1 MLEKIR
7 LTHYRGF
14 EDTGDIHIAP
24 VTLLLG
30 KNNSGKSSLLKA
42 LSLIHDG
49 LAYGNKSRL
58 SLRSE
63 TGVISGSS
71 LADLFHRRQFTD
83 LGFYLDFTRLKYE
96 IHLIG
101 NNGKVIPSAYRIAGA
116 DIHPE
121 KTAQGADI
129 HKEMAGLYP
138 TTHEADIPGLADLVR
153 FNLLHIGPLRIAAP
167 AIIAGNE
174 ASARDFVGYSGEH
187 TYSILL
193 GSYLSDGTL
202 LQSVSEWFTDNLG
215 ITIGFEPIDAQG
227 TNFRPYAERDGMR
240 ISIADSGLGI
250 AQVLPVIT
258 QTFIH
263 GEDTIICIEQP
274 ALHLHPDAHAAVSRR
289 IAHSAKETDMRYIIE
304 SHSKNFLLGLRLLAV
319 TAEEPFANTDAAIYY
334 IESSEIPSIVE
345 PIKIETDGSLSYW
358 PTGVFGE
365 DTDLLDKILDSYDL
379 QD

>member
-63 TGVISGSS
+63 TGVILGSS

-83 LGFYLDFTRLKYE
+83 LGFYLDFTKLKYE

-101 NNGKVIPSAYRIAGA
+101 NKGRAIPFAYRIAGS
-116 DIHPE
+116 DIGPE
-121 KTAQGADI
+121 KTAQGAGI
-129 HKEMAGLYP
+129 HEEIAGLYP
-138 TTHEADIPGLADLVR
+138 VAHEADIPGLADSVR
-153 FNLLHIGPLRIAAP
+153 FSLLHIGPLRIAAP
-167 AIIAGNE
+167 ALIARNE
-174 ASARDFVGYSGEH
+174 AVACGFVGYSGEH

-193 GSYLSDGTL
+193 ESYLSDGTL
-202 LQSVSEWFTDNLG
+202 LQSVSEWFVENLG
-215 ITIGFEPIDAQG
+215 ISVGFEPIDTQN
-227 TNFRPYAERDGMR
+227 TNFRPYVERDGMR

-258 QTFIH
+258 QSFIH
-263 GEDTIICIEQP
+263 GDNTIICIEQP
-274 ALHLHPDAHAAVSRR
+274 ALHLHPEAHAAVSRR
-289 IAHSAKETDMRYIIE
+289 IAHSSKETGMRYIIE

-319 TAEEPFANTDAAIYY
+319 THDESFTNTDTAIYY
-334 IESSEIPSIVE
+334 IESSEIPSSVK

-365 DTDLLDKILDSYDL
+365 DADLLDKILDSYDL

>member
-63 TGVISGSS
+63 TGVILGSS

-83 LGFYLDFTRLKYE
+83 LGFYLDFTKLKYE

-101 NNGKVIPSAYRIAGA
+101 NKGRAIPFAYRIAGS
-116 DIHPE
+116 DIGPE
-121 KTAQGADI
+121 KTAQGAGI
-129 HKEMAGLYP
+129 HEEIAGLYP
-138 TTHEADIPGLADLVR
+138 VAHEADIPGLADSVR
-153 FNLLHIGPLRIAAP
+153 FSLLHIGPLRIAAP
-167 AIIAGNE
+167 ALIARNE
-174 ASARDFVGYSGEH
+174 AVACGFVGYSGEH

-193 GSYLSDGTL
+193 ESYLSDGTL
-202 LQSVSEWFTDNLG
+202 LQSVSEWFVENLG
-215 ITIGFEPIDAQG
+215 ISVGFEPIDTQN
-227 TNFRPYAERDGMR
+227 TNFRPYVERDGMR

-258 QTFIH
+258 QSFIH
-263 GEDTIICIEQP
+263 GDNTIICIEQP
-274 ALHLHPDAHAAVSRR
+274 ALHLHPEAHAAVSRR
-289 IAHSAKETDMRYIIE
+289 IAHSSKETGMRYIIE

-319 TAEEPFANTDAAIYY
+319 THDESFTNTDTAIYY
-334 IESSEIPSIVE
+334 IESSEIPSIVK

-365 DTDLLDKILDSYDL
+365 DTELLDKILDSYDL

>member
-83 LGFYLDFTRLKYE
+83 LGFYLDFTKLKYE

-101 NNGKVIPSAYRIAGA
+101 NKGRAIPFAYRIAGS
-116 DIHPE
+116 DIGPE
-121 KTAQGADI
+121 KTAQGAGI
-129 HKEMAGLYP
+129 HEEIAGLYP
-138 TTHEADIPGLADLVR
+138 VAHEADIPGLADSVR
-153 FNLLHIGPLRIAAP
+153 FSLLHIGPLRIAAP
-167 AIIAGNE
+167 ALIARNE
-174 ASARDFVGYSGEH
+174 AVACGFVGYSGEH

-193 GSYLSDGTL
+193 ESYLSDGTL
-202 LQSVSEWFTDNLG
+202 LQSVSEWFVENLG
-215 ITIGFEPIDAQG
+215 ISVGFEPIDTQN
-227 TNFRPYAERDGMR
+227 TNFRPYVERDGMR

-258 QTFIH
+258 QSFIH
-263 GEDTIICIEQP
+263 GDNTIICIEQP
-274 ALHLHPDAHAAVSRR
+274 ALHLHPEAHAAVSRR
-289 IAHSAKETDMRYIIE
+289 IAHSSKETGMRYIIE

-319 TAEEPFANTDAAIYY
+319 THDESFTNTDTAIYY
-334 IESSEIPSIVE
+334 IESSEIPSSVK

-365 DTDLLDKILDSYDL
+365 DADLLDKILDSYDL

>member
-7 LTHYRGF
+7 LTGYRAF
-14 EDTGDIHIAP
+14 EDTGDIRIAP

-49 LAYGNKSRL
+49 LAYGGRSQLN
-58 SLRSE
+58 LRSE
-63 TGVISGSS
+63 TGVVSGSS

-83 LGFYLDFTRLKYE
+83 LGFYLDFTRLHYE
-96 IHLIG
+96 IHLVG
-101 NNGKVIPSAYRIAGA
+101 NSGKVLPFAYRIAGPGVN
-116 DIHPE
+116 PE
-121 KTAQGADI
+121 KTGQGADL
-129 HKEMAGLYP
+129 HKDIAGLFP
-138 TTHEADIPGLADLVR
+138 LRHEADIPDLADSVR

-167 AIIAGNE
+167 TIIARNE
-174 ASARDFVGYSGEH
+174 AAARGFVGYSGEH
-187 TYSILL
+187 TYAILL
-193 GSYLSDGTL
+193 DSYLSDGIL
-202 LQSVSEWFTDNLG
+202 LQKVSEWFEANLG
-215 ITIGFEPIDAQG
+215 ISVGFEPIDAQG

-258 QTFIH
+258 QTFIPAD
-263 GEDTIICIEQP
+263 DTVICMEQP
-274 ALHLHPDAHAAVSRR
+274 ALHLHPEAHAAVARR
-289 IAHSAKETDMRYIIE
+289 IALSAKETGMRYVIE
-304 SHSKNFLLGLRLLAV
+304 SHSKNFLLSLRLLTV
-319 TAEEPFANTDAAIYY
+319 TPDEPFGNTDAAIYY
-334 IESSEIPSIVE
+334 IETSGMPGIIRPVE
-345 PIKIETDGSLSYW
+345 IETDGSLSYW